1 MISSHLNSYEYGENN
16 ELYMDDEWL
25 WNGSFIIVD
34 LLLFHKADQLRPV
47 ERNKQSLNT
56 WGQDNVYEPICEIY

>member
-1 MISSHLNSYEYGENN
+1 
-16 ELYMDDEWL
+16 MDDEGL
-25 WNGSFIIVD
+25 WNGSFIIVG